1 MAKLSHEEWKTEGGT
16 PRSLC
21 GIFGGWFAS
30 FYVKKKEIFDDILDP
45 FVWLD
50 KYEPSRREPGQFYS
64 NAECIDRLGMHIVMV
79 RWVMR

>member
-50 KYEPSRREPGQFYS
+50 KYEPTRQ
-64 NAECIDRLGMHIVMV
+64 
-79 RWVMR
+79 